1 MIGMKFKSKY
11 LIILITLVFVNQLI
25 IVKGQ
30 NAENYTNLYK
40 NLHFAMEQVVIPVFP
55 DKKFSIAD
63 FGGVGDGVFLNTHA
77 FSKAINT
84 LSQKGGGTL
93 NVPNGIWLTGPI
105 TLKSNINLHLEDG
118 ALLIFSKNYD
128 DYPLIE
134 TYFEGLV
141 TKRCISPI
149 NGRGLENIA
158 ITGKGIIDG
167 SGEVWRPVKKGK
179 MTSEQWKQLIARG
192 GVLNTSKDTWYPTQ
206 KSLEGALRTTTFNV
220 PEGIKTDEEWNSVKD
235 FLRPVMIGLIE
246 CKKILLQGVVFQ
258 NSPAWNIHPLMCQDL
273 TIDGVTIRN
282 PWYSQNGDGIDLESS
297 KNVIIANSSFDV
309 GDDAICI
316 KSGKD
321 EQGRNR
327 GLPTENVIVDNCTVY
342 HGHGGFVIGSEMSG
356 GARNIKVSNC
366 TFIGTDVGLRFKS
379 NRGRGGIVEDIYVE
393 NIKMINIPTEAIL
406 FDIFY
411 NGKSAT
417 ELLEKGET
425 LPVSSIY
432 PVSIETPVFRKIS
445 FNNIT
450 CNGARRAL
458 FFNGLPELNIQDITM
473 KNMTISSQLGA
484 DIRESDR
491 IMVENIRI
499 LNTEGPAIILKN
511 SKNIDIKGFSSS
523 KDMKCVLKVEGE
535 TSKNIRVKSNSI
547 TKENTLV
554 QKEVTE
560 IPEITK

>member
-1 MIGMKFKSKY
+1 MIKSKY
-11 LIILITLVFVNQLI
+11 IILLVTLVFVNQFT

-30 NAENYTNLYK
+30 SGKNYNYLYDK
-40 NLHFAMEQVVIPVFP
+40 LPFSMEQVVVPVFP
-55 DKKFSIAD
+55 DLKYSIAD
-63 FGGVGDGVFLNTHA
+63 FGGIGDGVFLNTVA
-77 FSKAINT
+77 FSKAIDA

-93 NVPNGIWLTGPI
+93 NVPGGVWLTGPI

-118 ALLIFSKNYD
+118 ALLIFSKNFD

-149 NGRGLENIA
+149 NGKGLENIA

-167 SGEVWRPVKKGK
+167 SGEIWRPVKKGK
-179 MTSEQWKQLIARG
+179 MTSEQWKQLIASG
-192 GVLNTSKDTWYPTQ
+192 GVLNKAKDTWYPTQ

-220 PEGIKTDEEWNSVKD
+220 PEGINTNEEWNSVKD

-258 NSPAWNIHPLMCQDL
+258 NSPAWNLHPLMCQDL
-273 TIDGVTIRN
+273 TIDGVTVRN
-282 PWYSQNGDGIDLESS
+282 PWYSQNGDGIDVESC

-321 EQGRNR
+321 EQGRKR
-327 GLPTENVIVDNCTVY
+327 GMPTENVIIDNCTVY

-411 NGKSAT
+411 AGKSAT
-417 ELLEKGET
+417 EMLEEGET
-425 LPVSSIY
+425 VSNTSSY
-432 PVSIETPVFRKIS
+432 PVSLETPIFRKIS

-450 CNGARRAL
+450 CNGARRAI
-458 FFNGLPELNIQDITM
+458 FFNGLPEMNIQDVTI
-473 KNMTISSQLGA
+473 KNVTISSQLGA
-484 DIRESDR
+484 DIRETDKL
-491 IMVENIRI
+491 ILENVRI

-511 SKNIDIKGFSSS
+511 SKNINLNEFSSK
-523 KDMKCVLKVEGE
+523 KDMKCVLLVEGE
-535 TSKNIRVKSNSI
+535 TSKNIRVKSSTI
-547 TKENTLV
+547 SKENTLV

-560 IPEITK
+560 FPEITK

>member
-1 MIGMKFKSKY
+1 MIKSKY
-11 LIILITLVFVNQLI
+11 IILLVTLVFVNQFT

-30 NAENYTNLYK
+30 SGKNYNYLYDK
-40 NLHFAMEQVVIPVFP
+40 LPFSMEQVVVPVFP
-55 DKKFSIAD
+55 DLKYSIAD
-63 FGGVGDGVFLNTHA
+63 FGGIGDGVFLNTVA
-77 FSKAINT
+77 FSKAIDA

-93 NVPNGIWLTGPI
+93 NVPGGVWLTGPI

-118 ALLIFSKNYD
+118 ALLIFSKNFD

-149 NGRGLENIA
+149 NGKGLENIA

-167 SGEVWRPVKKGK
+167 SGEIWRPVKKGK
-179 MTSEQWKQLIARG
+179 MTSEQWKQLIASG
-192 GVLNTSKDTWYPTQ
+192 GVLNKAKDTWYPTQ

-220 PEGIKTDEEWNSVKD
+220 PEGIKTNEEWNSVKD

-258 NSPAWNIHPLMCQDL
+258 NSPAWNLHPLMCQDL
-273 TIDGVTIRN
+273 TIDGVTVRN
-282 PWYSQNGDGIDLESS
+282 PWYSQNGDGIDVESC

-321 EQGRNR
+321 EQGRKR
-327 GLPTENVIVDNCTVY
+327 GMPTENVIIDNCTVY

-411 NGKSAT
+411 AGKSAT
-417 ELLEKGET
+417 EMLEEGET
-425 LPVSSIY
+425 VSNTSSY
-432 PVSIETPVFRKIS
+432 PVSLETPIFRKIS

-450 CNGARRAL
+450 CNGARRAI
-458 FFNGLPELNIQDITM
+458 FFNGLPEMNIQDVTI
-473 KNMTISSQLGA
+473 KNVTISSQLGA
-484 DIRESDR
+484 DLRETDK
-491 IMVENIRI
+491 ITLENVRI
-499 LNTEGPAIILKN
+499 LNTEGPAVTIKN
-511 SKNIDIKGFSSS
+511 SKNIDINGFSSN
-523 KDMKCVLKVEGE
+523 KNMKCVLQVEGE
-535 TSKNIRVKSNSI
+535 TSKNIRVKSSTI
-547 TKENTLV
+547 SKENTLV

-560 IPEITK
+560 FPEITK

>member
-1 MIGMKFKSKY
+1 MLKSKY
-11 LIILITLVFVNQLI
+11 IILMLILILINQVN
-25 IVKGQ
+25 IVMGQ
-30 NAENYTNLYK
+30 SEKKYSFLY
-40 NLHFAMEQVVIPVFP
+40 NDLPFSMEQVVVPVFP
-55 DKKFSIAD
+55 DLKYSITD
-63 FGGVGDGVFLNTHA
+63 FGGIGDGVFLNTDS
-77 FSKAINT
+77 FSKAIDA

-93 NVPNGIWLTGPI
+93 IIPGGIWLTGPI
-105 TLKSNINLHLEDG
+105 TLKSNINLHLQDG

-158 ITGKGIIDG
+158 ITGNGIIDG

-179 MTSEQWKQLIARG
+179 MTSEQWKQLIAGG
-192 GVLNTSKDTWYPTQ
+192 GVLNKAKDTWYPTQ

-220 PEGIKTDEEWNSVKD
+220 PEGINTDEEWNSVKD

-246 CKKILLQGVVFQ
+246 CKKVLLQGVTFQ
-258 NSPAWNIHPLMCQDL
+258 NSPAWNLHPLMCQDL
-273 TIDGVTIRN
+273 TIDGVTVRN
-282 PWYSQNGDGIDLESS
+282 PWYSQNGDGIDLESCR
-297 KNVIIANSSFDV
+297 NVVIVNSSFDV

-321 EQGRNR
+321 EQGRKR
-327 GLPTENVIVDNCTVY
+327 GLPTENVIINNCTVY

-379 NRGRGGIVEDIYVE
+379 NRGRGGIVENIFVE

-417 ELLEKGET
+417 ELLEEGET
-425 LPVSSIY
+425 MSNSSAY
-432 PVSIETPVFRKIS
+432 PVSVETPIFRKIS

-458 FFNGLPELNIQDITM
+458 FFNGLPEMNIQDITI
-473 KNMTISSQLGA
+473 KNVTISSQLGA

-491 IMVENIRI
+491 ISLENIRI
-499 LNTEGPAIILKN
+499 INTEGPAITLKN
-511 SKNIDIKGFSSS
+511 SKNIDIKEFSSR
-523 KDMKCVLKVEGE
+523 KDMKYVLQVEGE
-535 TSKNIRVKSNSI
+535 SSRNIRVKSSSI
-547 TKENTLV
+547 SKENTLV
-554 QKEVTE
+554 QIEVKEF
-560 IPEITK
+560 PEIIK

>member
-1 MIGMKFKSKY
+1 
-11 LIILITLVFVNQLI
+11 VFIHQVI
-25 IVKGQ
+25 FVKGQ
-30 NAENYTNLYK
+30 SEKKYNYLY
-40 NLHFAMEQVVIPVFP
+40 NDLPFSMEQVVVPVFP
-55 DKKFSIAD
+55 ELNYSIND
-63 FGGVGDGVFLNTHA
+63 FGGIGDGIYLNTTA
-77 FSKAINT
+77 FSSAIDA

-93 NVPNGIWLTGPI
+93 NVPGGLWLTGPI

-141 TKRCISPI
+141 TKRCVSPI
-149 NGRGLENIA
+149 NGKGLENIA

-167 SGEVWRPVKKGK
+167 SGEVWRPVKKNK
-179 MTSEQWKQLIARG
+179 MTSEQWKQLVASG
-192 GVLNTSKDTWYPTQ
+192 GVLNQAKDTWYPTQ

-220 PEGIKTDEEWNSVKD
+220 PEGIETDEEWNSVKD
-235 FLRPVMIGLIE
+235 FLRPVMIGLVD
-246 CKKILLQGVVFQ
+246 CKKVLLQGLVFQ
-258 NSPAWNIHPLMCQDL
+258 NSPAWNLHPLMCQDL

-282 PWYSQNGDGIDLESS
+282 PWYSQNGDGVDLESS
-297 KNVIIANSSFDV
+297 RNVVIVNSTFDV

-321 EQGRNR
+321 EQGRKR
-327 GLPTENVIVDNCTVY
+327 GLPTENVLIDNCIVY

-366 TFIGTDVGLRFKS
+366 TFNGTDVGLRFKS

-393 NIKMINIPTEAIL
+393 NIKMINIPTEVIL

-417 ELLEKGET
+417 ELLEEGET
-425 LPVSSIY
+425 VPDQKIY
-432 PVSIETPVFRKIS
+432 PVSAETPIFRKIS
-445 FNNIT
+445 INNIT

-458 FFNGLPELNIQDITM
+458 YFNGLPEMNIQDITI
-473 KNMTISSQLGA
+473 KNVVISSQLGA

-491 IMVENIRI
+491 ISLENIRI
-499 LNTEGPAIILKN
+499 LNTEGPAITLKN
-511 SKNIDIKGFSSS
+511 SKNIDIKGFSSN
-523 KDMKCVLKVEGE
+523 KDMKCVLQVEGE
-535 TSKNIRVKSNSI
+535 NSKNIRIKSSSI
-547 TKENTLV
+547 CEENTTV

-560 IPEITK
+560 FLQITN

>member
-1 MIGMKFKSKY
+1 MLKPKY
-11 LIILITLVFVNQLI
+11 IILFITLVLVNHVS

-30 NAENYTNLYK
+30 GEKNYNYLYTDLPFK
-40 NLHFAMEQVVIPVFP
+40 MEQVVVPVFP
-55 DKKFSIAD
+55 DLNYSIIN
-63 FGGVGDGVFLNTHA
+63 FGGVGDGVFLNTVA
-77 FSKAINT
+77 FSNAIDA

-93 NVPNGIWLTGPI
+93 TVPGGIWLTGPI

-118 ALLIFSKNYD
+118 ALVIFSKNYD

-167 SGEVWRPVKKGK
+167 SGEVWRPVKKSK
-179 MTSEQWKQLIARG
+179 MTSEQWKQLIAGG
-192 GVLNTSKDTWYPTQ
+192 GVLNQSKDTWYPTQ

-220 PEGIKTDEEWNSVKD
+220 PEGIHTEEEWNSVKD
-235 FLRPVMIGLIE
+235 FLRPVMVGLIE
-246 CKKILLQGVVFQ
+246 CKKVLLQGVVFQ
-258 NSPAWNIHPLMCQDL
+258 NSPAWNLHPLMCRDL
-273 TIDGVTIRN
+273 TIDGVTVRN
-282 PWYSQNGDGIDLESS
+282 PWYSQNGDGIDLESCR
-297 KNVIIANSSFDV
+297 NVIITNSTFDV
-309 GDDAICI
+309 GDDGICI

-321 EQGRNR
+321 EQGRKR
-327 GLPTENVIVDNCTVY
+327 GIPTENVIIDNCTVF
-342 HGHGGFVIGSEMSG
+342 HAHGGFVIGSEMSG
-356 GARNIKVSNC
+356 GVKNIKVSNC

-417 ELLEKGET
+417 EMLEEGEAM
-425 LPVSSIY
+425 PVNGIY

-445 FNNIT
+445 FDNISCT
-450 CNGARRAL
+450 GARRAI
-458 FFNGLPELNIQDITM
+458 FFNGLPELNIQDITV
-473 KNMTISSQLGA
+473 KNVTISSQLGA

-491 IMVENIRI
+491 IFLENVRI
-499 LNTEGPAIILKN
+499 LNTEGPALTLRN
-511 SKNIDIKGFSSS
+511 SKNIDIKRFSSNS
-523 KDMKCVLKVEGE
+523 DMKLILKIEGE
-535 TSKNIRVKSNSI
+535 NSRNIRVKSSSI
-547 TKENTLV
+547 SKENTLV
-554 QKEVTE
+554 EKEVKMY
-560 IPEITK
+560 PEIIK

>member
-1 MIGMKFKSKY
+1 MIKSKY
-11 LIILITLVFVNQLI
+11 LNLIMTLLLTNQVFMVRSQGAESYSTLYQELPFKMEEV
-25 IVKGQ
+25 IV
-30 NAENYTNLYK
+30 
-40 NLHFAMEQVVIPVFP
+40 PVFP
-55 DKKFSIAD
+55 DLTYTLTD
-63 FGGVGDGVFLNTHA
+63 YGGVGDGEILNTDA
-77 FSKAINT
+77 FKKAIDA
-84 LSQKGGGTL
+84 LAQKGGGTL
-93 NVPNGIWLTGPI
+93 NVPAGIWLTGPI
-105 TLKSNINLHLEDG
+105 TLKSNINLHLEEG

-134 TYFEGLV
+134 TYFEGLL

-167 SGEVWRPVKKGK
+167 SGEVWRPVKKSK
-179 MTSEQWKQLIARG
+179 MTLEQWKLLLAGG
-192 GVLNTSKDTWYPTQ
+192 GVLNGTKDIWYPTQ

-220 PEGIKTDEEWNSVKD
+220 PDGIKTDKDWESVKD
-235 FLRPVMIGLIE
+235 FLRPVMVGLIE
-246 CKKILLQGVVFQ
+246 CKKVLLQGVVFQ
-258 NSPAWNIHPLMCQDL
+258 NSPAWNLHPLMCQDV

-297 KNVIIANSSFDV
+297 KNVLIANSTFDV

-321 EQGRNR
+321 EEGRKR
-327 GLPTENVIVDNCTVY
+327 GIPTENVIIDNCTVY

-411 NGKSAT
+411 SGKSAT
-417 ELLEKGET
+417 ELLEEGET
-425 LPVSSIY
+425 MPNSSMY
-432 PVSIETPVFRKIS
+432 PVSAETPVFRKIS
-445 FNNIT
+445 FDNIT
-450 CNGARRAL
+450 CKGARRAL
-458 FFNGLPELNIQDITM
+458 FFNGLPEMNIQDITL
-473 KNMTISSQLGA
+473 KNVTISSQLGA

-491 IMVENIRI
+491 ISLENVRI
-499 LNTEGPAIILKN
+499 LNTKGPALSLKN
-511 SKNIDIKGFSSS
+511 SKNININGFSSN
-523 KDMKCVLKVEGE
+523 KDMKYVLDVEGE
-535 TSKNIRVKSNSI
+535 NSKNIRVKSSSI
-547 TKENTLV
+547 CKENTFV

-560 IPEITK
+560 FPEISK

>member
-1 MIGMKFKSKY
+1 MLNLKVINLM
-11 LIILITLVFVNQLI
+11 ITLVFINLVLVVNSQGI
-25 IVKGQ
+25 KK
-30 NAENYTNLYK
+30 YSNLYTD
-40 NLHFAMEQVVIPVFP
+40 LPFSMEQVVVPSFP
-55 DKKFSIAD
+55 ALTYSIID
-63 FGGVGDGVFLNTHA
+63 YGGIGDGVYLNTKA
-77 FSKAINT
+77 FNQAVNA

-93 NVPNGIWLTGPI
+93 NVPGGIWLTGPI
-105 TLKSNINLHLEDG
+105 TLKSNINLHLDDG

-128 DYPLIE
+128 DYPLVE
-134 TYFEGLV
+134 TYFEGLL

-167 SGEVWRPVKKGK
+167 SGEIWRPVKKSK
-179 MTSEQWKQLIARG
+179 MTSEQWKLLLASG
-192 GVLNTSKDTWYPTQ
+192 GVLNESKDTWYPTQ

-235 FLRPVMIGLIE
+235 FLRPVMIGLVE
-246 CKKILLQGVVFQ
+246 CKKVLLQGVVFQ
-258 NSPAWNIHPLMCQDL
+258 NSPAWNLHPLMCQDL

-282 PWYSQNGDGIDLESS
+282 PWYSQNGDGIDLESC

-321 EQGRNR
+321 EQGRKR
-327 GLPTENVIVDNCTVY
+327 GMPTENVIIDNCTVY

-417 ELLEKGET
+417 ELLELGET
-425 LPVSSIY
+425 IPNPSMY
-432 PVSIETPVFRKIS
+432 PVSTETPIFRKIS

-450 CNGARRAL
+450 CNGARRAM
-458 FFNGLPELNIQDITM
+458 FFNGLPEMNIQDITI
-473 KNMTISSQLGA
+473 KNVTITSQLGA

-491 IMVENIRI
+491 ITLENIRI
-499 LNTEGPAIILKN
+499 FNSEGPAITLRN
-511 SKNIDIKGFSSS
+511 TKNIDIKEFSSN
-523 KDMKCVLKVEGE
+523 KDMKCVLQVEGE
-535 TSKNIRVKSNSI
+535 KSKNIRINSSSI
-547 TKENTLV
+547 CKENTFV
-554 QKEVTE
+554 QKEVIE
-560 IPEITK
+560 FPEITK